1 MKIVVGLGNPGSS
14 YAETR
19 HNVGWMVLDLIAER
33 AGWGGR
39 AKARDGSAVMRGR
52 YGDLDLALVKPTT
65 YMNLSGLAVRKI
77 LARERAPLSDILVVV
92 DDFALSLGRL
102 RMREEGSAG
111 GHNGLRSIIA
121 EMETQKFARLRV
133 GIGEPTRDG
142 RDHVLSRFTP
152 DERAILDQALDAAAD
167 AVEDWAREGPTRAA
181 NRWNAWRLPE
191 GPTDEATD
199 RHGDR
204 PAGDLTAAGEATGA
218 ELQAGARGPARLRA
232 KSTAHSEAEP
242 TLPNL
247 LASTTELGAPTK
259 PPTEPDDRPVLG
271 ADGITRTRTG
281 WRRVLPRPAA
291 GGDPDT
297 SRRRKGS
304 RR

>member
-1 MKIVVGLGNPGSS
+1 MKIVVGLGNPGGS

-19 HNVGWMVLDLIAER
+19 HNVGWMVLDRIADR

-39 AKARDGSAVMRGR
+39 SKARDGSAVTRGR

-65 YMNLSGLAVRKI
+65 YMNMSGLAVRKI
-77 LARERAPLSDILVVV
+77 LAREHAPLSDLLIVV
-92 DDFALSLGRL
+92 DDFALPLGRL

-142 RDHVLSRFTP
+142 RDHVLSRFTA

-181 NRWNAWRLPE
+181 NSWNAWRLPE
-191 GPTDEATD
+191 VPAEAPEETL
-199 RHGDR
+199 
-204 PAGDLTAAGEATGA
+204 AGNPTAAGEGGVA
-218 ELQAGARGPARLRA
+218 ESGTASPSPA
-232 KSTAHSEAEP
+232 KSKSP
-242 TLPNL
+242 RL
-247 LASTTELGAPTK
+247 LASTTELT
-259 PPTEPDDRPVLG
+259 PPSNPAAEPGDRPVLG

-281 WRRVLPRPAA
+281 WRRVLPIVRAEDDSHP
-291 GGDPDT
+291 G
-297 SRRRKGS
+297 RRRRGS
-304 RR
+304 GR

>member
-19 HNVGWMVLDLIAER
+19 HNVGWMVLDRIADR

-39 AKARDGSAVMRGR
+39 SKARDGSAVMRGR

-77 LARERAPLSDILVVV
+77 LAREHAPLADVLIVV
-92 DDFALSLGRL
+92 DDFALPLGRL

-121 EMETQKFARLRV
+121 EMETQKVARLRV

-142 RDHVLSRFTP
+142 RDHVLSRFTS
-152 DERAILDQALDAAAD
+152 DERTVLDQALDAAAD
-167 AVEDWAREGPTRAA
+167 AVVDWAREGPTRAA

-191 GPTDEATD
+191 APTDEPAKAIA
-199 RHGDR
+199 GAL
-204 PAGDLTAAGEATGA
+204 PAGVNDAAADLG
-218 ELQAGARGPARLRA
+218 AGAPGSGQSKSKSA
-232 KSTAHSEAEP
+232 KAKGAP
-242 TLPNL
+242 DAPPNL
-247 LASTTELGAPTK
+247 LAATTELV
-259 PPTEPDDRPVLG
+259 PPLKSPAEADDRPVLG

-281 WRRVLPRPAA
+281 WRRVLPAVRAED
-291 GGDPDT
+291 DPD
-297 SRRRKGS
+297 SGHRRKGA

>member
-1 MKIVVGLGNPGSS
+1 VKIVVGLGNPGNT

-19 HNVGWMVLDLIAER
+19 HNAGWMVLDRIADR

-39 AKARDGSAVMRGR
+39 AKARDGAAVTRGR

-65 YMNLSGLAVRKI
+65 YMNMSGLAVRKV
-77 LARERAPLSDILVVV
+77 LAREHSPLTDLLVVV
-92 DDFALSLGRL
+92 DDFALPLGRL

-121 EMETQKFARLRV
+121 EMGTQKFARLRV

-142 RDHVLSRFTP
+142 RDHVLSRFTS
-152 DERAILDQALDAAAD
+152 DERTILDLALDAAAD

-191 GPTDEATD
+191 TAIEEPLESPRGAQAAGAGRSPAS
-199 RHGDR
+199 RGAS
-204 PAGDLTAAGEATGA
+204 PAGDAKTASPDALAATTAAAP
-218 ELQAGARGPARLRA
+218 PAPSA
-232 KSTAHSEAEP
+232 APPAQVG
-242 TLPNL
+242 
-247 LASTTELGAPTK
+247 TE
-259 PPTEPDDRPVLG
+259 TEDRPVLG

-281 WRRVLPRPAA
+281 WRRVLPSLGARVE
-291 GGDPDT
+291 PDANA
-297 SRRRKGS
+297 RGRGS